1 MAWNLLGGSYE
12 ISLSPSCSSK
22 VPIINSS
29 CPFCGLLCDDL
40 SIVSETNGVRVSHGC
55 SRAERL
61 FDAPGYGHAMLE
73 GKIAGLGEA
82 YRTAAAILANSRR
95 PLVGG
100 LACDVLG
107 HRAAFGLAETIGA
120 VVDHMNGRSQFRN
133 VLAFQDG
140 GWMSASLSEVRNRA
154 DLIVLAGTNASS
166 YPRFIERTIAAQSQF
181 GKLHRKVVILGAEG
195 SALSAPAGLE
205 IVHIPVE
212 KSRLDELFAVMR
224 IRASGRKLEATEAAG
239 LPIEQIDSLLDM
251 CRSARYGVLAWNAAE
266 LDFPDADLAIRAMAD
281 FARDLN
287 RTTRWS
293 VFPMGGNDGDVSAA
307 QVCTWQTG
315 YPLRIAFDSD
325 GPRYEPLLF
334 AADRLLERQEV
345 DALLWVSALDPERVP
360 PDTACPRIVLGRPD
374 MRFEQNPDV
383 FIPVAVPGVH
393 HDGFMHR
400 MDGIVAFWLQ
410 GRLKSELPTVA
421 EALSAIQKEMK
432 NASA

>member
-1 MAWNLLGGSYE
+1 M
-12 ISLSPSCSSK
+12 
-22 VPIINSS
+22 PITHSS

-40 SIVSETNGVRVSHGC
+40 NVVSETDGVRVSHGC

-61 FDAPGYGHAMLE
+61 FDAPSYGHPMIK
-73 GKIAGLGEA
+73 GKIVGLGEA
-82 YRTAAAILANSRR
+82 YRAAAALLVKSRR
-95 PLVGG
+95 PLIGG

-107 HRAAFGLAETIGA
+107 HRAALGLAETVGA

-140 GWMSASLSEVRNRA
+140 GWMSTSLSEIRNRA
-154 DLIVLAGTNASS
+154 DLIVFAGTHAAA
-166 YPRFIERTIAAQSQF
+166 YPRFFERALSAKSQF
-181 GKLHRKVVILGAEG
+181 GKLQRKVVILGAEG
-195 SALSAPAGLE
+195 PLPPAPGGME
-205 IVHIPVE
+205 IVRIPAE
-212 KSRLDELFAVMR
+212 KTRLDELFAVMR
-224 IRASGRKLEATEAAG
+224 IRASGNKLDAGGTAG
-239 LPIEQIDSLLDM
+239 LSVEQIDSLLDM
-251 CRSARYGVLAWNAAE
+251 CRRASYGVLAWNAAE
-266 LDFPDADLAIRAMAD
+266 LDFPEADLAIRAMAD
-281 FARDLN
+281 FVRELN

-293 VFPMGGNDGDVSAA
+293 VFPLGGNDGDVSAA

-315 YPLRIAFDSD
+315 YPLRIAYDGD

-334 AADRLLERQEV
+334 GTDRLLERQEV

-374 MRFEQNPDV
+374 MRFEHSPEV

-393 HDGFMHR
+393 HDGVMHR
-400 MDGIVAFWLQ
+400 MDGVVAFWLQ
-410 GRLKSELPTVA
+410 GRVKSELPAVA